1 MKPTNA
7 DQAGLRFVPLK
18 IILLYVIFTLVWI
31 YFSNTILLS
40 LVYDHQAF
48 QQFLKFKDFYYVL
61 ISSVILYFSFR
72 AITRNLRQN
81 EKKYRHLFENAA
93 VSIWEEDFSA
103 VKKFFDQQRALGVSN
118 WRVYFEGNPQ
128 AVKQCASW
136 VIITDCNQAGLRFL
150 GVKSKAEVPS
160 HLDYY
165 FTEHSFKNF
174 KEALIALA
182 EGRTQWAGEIFA
194 RSLQGETME
203 LMLQL
208 AVVPGHEDDLSRILV
223 SLLDI
228 TKSKEVEKIML
239 LKEERLRQIID
250 LVPHL
255 IFARDMEGRFILV
268 NRAVAEICGTTV
280 ENIIGKKDEDL
291 AKFPEEVHHFHQD
304 DLEVIRSGKPKFI
317 QEPLT
322 NAQGHT
328 RLLSTTKIPFTA
340 SGTNSPCVLGVAI
353 DITDYKRTEEAL
365 SQSRHFIDSILNS
378 TPNLIYVHDLINKKN
393 VYCNREAL
401 NFFGY
406 THQQIQEMGAQLFI
420 NILHPDDFSKVMGH
434 HHSLPKDGNIRE
446 IEYRMKDASGQWRWI
461 RSRDVLF
468 ASTSTGE
475 PWQILGSAEDIT
487 DRKYLENKVSI
498 LANYDALTTVPNRT
512 LFFEQ
517 AGLGLSHAR
526 RNNTA
531 CAVLFVDLDHFKN
544 INDTLGHSIGDELL
558 KDTALK
564 LAGCIREVDIMARLG
579 GINLLYSSMAL
590 KMLKVP
596 SILRNVFVRNSIRRV
611 RY

>member
-7 DQAGLRFVPLK
+7 DQGGLRFVPLK

-487 DRKYLENKVSI
+487 DHKYLENKVSI
-498 LANYDALTTVPNRT
+498 LANYDALTTLPNRT

-517 AGLGLSHAR
+517 ASLGLSHAR
-526 RNNTA
+526 RNNTS

-544 INDTLGHSIGDELL
+544 INDTLGHSVGDELL

-564 LAGCIREVDIMARLG
+564 LAECIREVDIDGPVRG
-579 GINLLYSSMAL
+579 G
-590 KMLKVP
+590 
-596 SILRNVFVRNSIRRV
+596 
-611 RY
+611 